1 MLGPQQLWCPRC
13 KRYVD
18 TQQKQNKVGRHGK
31 LVKIVTTCGRC
42 RTTLSSKTTSA
53 QVVEQIQAKT
63 ATEQMPSNSERE
75 ETQKEQN
82 ET

>member
-82 ET
+82 EA

>member
-18 TQQKQNKVGRHGK
+18 TQQKQNRVGRHGK

-82 ET
+82 EA